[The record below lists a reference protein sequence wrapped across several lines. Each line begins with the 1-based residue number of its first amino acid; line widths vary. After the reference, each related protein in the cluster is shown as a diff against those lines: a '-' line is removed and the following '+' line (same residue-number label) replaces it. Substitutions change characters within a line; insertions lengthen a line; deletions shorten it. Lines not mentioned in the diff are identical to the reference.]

1 MDAKTSW
8 IGDTLFRPEVFFVG
22 RTEGSGIVRNAFG
35 RGVRRCE
42 IVTVGSRQAAYG
54 ALQMEE
60 TFTYDDGEVDVWRW
74 VVTAG
79 GDGRYMASERIAG
92 SGIVAHRE
100 GDDYVLS
107 FNRPVG
113 NGPRWLAPRYATR
126 FSLLSP
132 EIALKAVKVS
142 LLGAPLGVMTAIHRR
157 LADPP
162 TPS

>member
-1 MDAKTSW
+1 MDAKTAAM
-8 IGDTLFRPEVFFVG
+8 GDTIFRPEVFFVG
-22 RTEGSGIVRNAFG
+22 RTEGSGIVRGAFG

-79 GDGRYMASERIAG
+79 GDGRYMASEQSAG
-92 SGIVAHRE
+92 SGIIAHRE
-100 GDDYVLS
+100 GDDYVLT
-107 FNRPVG
+107 FNRPVA
-113 NGPRWLAPRYATR
+113 NGRKWLAPRYATR

-132 EIALKAVKVS
+132 NIALKAVKVS
-142 LLGAPLGVMTAIHRR
+142 VLGAPVAVMTGIHRR
-157 LADPP
+157 LTDQRSAA
-162 TPS
+162 